1 MPSEDNV
8 RNTWLSKTAKK
19 IAKAT
24 QKSEMLLCKHALKG
38 SYMEKTA
45 VLSNFYRVFSGTLLI
60 AGTTIGAGMLGI
72 PLVTGAAGFWPA
84 LWVTVAC
91 WFFMAITGLLFLE
104 VSLWMP
110 EGSNILSMANR
121 FFGPKG
127 KWIAGGMFLFLY
139 YCLMV
144 AYFAA
149 GAPLLG
155 GFLGVQGIGSYC
167 IFGLLFG
174 GIVAFG
180 ARAIDRANILLV
192 AGLAVSY
199 FMLLGMGSS
208 EVQTVRF
215 EPRQWSSVFLAIPV
229 LFSAF
234 GYHNVIPSL
243 RTYLKGDRRSLQ
255 ISIVLG
261 TMLALVVYLLW
272 QWLMIGA
279 VPPETMKE
287 ALAKGLP
294 ATAALQQV
302 TGNPWLFT
310 VGKWFAFFALVTS
323 MLGVAFSLVDFL
335 GDTAKK
341 IKRGYLCLATF
352 IPPFTF
358 AVLDPTIFDRAL
370 GYAGGFGEAFL
381 NGILPVALIWAGKY
395 RDGLQSELPVNKFLL
410 RALFLAGAFVI
421 GLEAYYAISL

>member
-1 MPSEDNV
+1 
-8 RNTWLSKTAKK
+8 
-19 IAKAT
+19 
-24 QKSEMLLCKHALKG
+24 
-38 SYMEKTA
+38 MERTA
-45 VLSNFYRVFSGTLLI
+45 VLSNFYRILSGTLLI

-72 PLVTGAAGFWPA
+72 PLVTGSAGFWPA
-84 LWVTVAC
+84 FWVTVGC
-91 WFFMAITGLLFLE
+91 WGFMAATGLLFLE

-110 EGSNILSMANR
+110 PGSNILSMAER
-121 FFGPKG
+121 FFGRRG
-127 KWIAGGMFLFLY
+127 KWVAGVMFCYLY

-155 GFLGVQGIGSYC
+155 GFLGLQGTSSYV

-180 ARAIDRANILLV
+180 AKAIDRANITLV
-192 AGLAVSY
+192 IGMAVSY

-208 EVQTVRF
+208 EVQMARLK
-215 EPRQWSSVFLAIPV
+215 PSQWSSVAIAIPV

-255 ISIVLG
+255 ISIVAG
-261 TMLALVVYLLW
+261 SMLALIVYLLW

-279 VPPETMKE
+279 VPVETMKE
-287 ALAKGLP
+287 TLAKGLP
-294 ATAALQQV
+294 ATFALKQV
-302 TGNPWLFT
+302 TGNPFLFT

-335 GDTAKK
+335 GDAAHK

-352 IPPFTF
+352 IPPFIF

-370 GYAGGFGEAFL
+370 GYAGGYGEAFL
-381 NGILPVALIWAGKY
+381 NGLLPVALIWVGKY
-395 RDGLQSELPVNKFLL
+395 HVGLKSQLYIKKWML
-410 RALFLAGAFVI
+410 RVLFAAGLFVI
-421 GLEAYYAISL
+421 GLEAFLTLV